1 MNDAPD
7 FPDPATQAAMEPDP
21 ARRDLL
27 RALLAGGFAASGGLL
42 VPRAMAQPGAKAE
55 TPRRGGRVTVA
66 TQSSSTAD
74 SLDPVKG
81 ALSTDYLRTNLFYN
95 CLTSLDKQLAPQMML
110 AEECAS
116 DDALLWR
123 IKLRKGIL
131 FHDGKPLTA
140 ADVVYSLNRHNDPA
154 NGSKA
159 SALAAQFDT
168 VRATGPLELEILLK
182 GANADLPVLL
192 ATPHFAIVQDGTRRF
207 DTAIGTGPFRCQDF
221 KPGVRT
227 VAARNPDYWKEGLP
241 YLDEVVLF
249 GIPDEP
255 ARVNAL
261 LSGDVDWINELN
273 PRSTKRVR
281 ATPGYSVLECE
292 SGLYTDLIV
301 RQNIGAG
308 RHPDFTLG
316 LKYLIDREQIKRAVF
331 RGYAVVGNDQPLPPS
346 HRFYFAGLPQRPYD
360 PERARF
366 HLRKA
371 GMLGATVPV
380 VASAAATG
388 SVDMAM
394 LIQQS
399 AIKAGLNLTIQ
410 RVSADGYW
418 SNHWMKSP
426 IGFGNINPR
435 PSADLLFT
443 QLFKSDGP
451 WNESGWQCPQFDQ
464 LLIQARGEPDEAR
477 RKQMYADMQV
487 LVHEKCGVAIP
498 VFITNLEACST
509 RIRGVAPHPLGAFMG
524 YHFGEHAW
532 LAA

>member
-1 MNDAPD
+1 MTDAPD
-7 FPDPATQAAMEPDP
+7 LPDPATPPD
-21 ARRDLL
+21 AGRRDVL
-27 RALLAGGFAASGGLL
+27 RTLLAGSLATAGGLL
-42 VPRAMAQPGAKAE
+42 MPHAMAQPAA
-55 TPRRGGRVTVA
+55 PRRGGRLTVA

-74 SLDPVKG
+74 TLDPAKG
-81 ALSTDYLRTNLFYN
+81 ALSTDYVRTYLFYN
-95 CLTSLDKQLAPQMML
+95 CLTSLDAQLAPQPML
-110 AEECAS
+110 AEECAT
-116 DDALLWR
+116 DDAIVWH
-123 IKLRKGIL
+123 IKLRKHVL

-140 ADVVYSLNRHNDPA
+140 ADVVYSLNRHHDPRT
-154 NGSKA
+154 GSKVK
-159 SALAAQFDT
+159 ALAEQFDT
-168 VRATGPLELEILLK
+168 VRATGPLTVEIRLK

-192 ATPHFAIVQDGTRRF
+192 ATSPFAIIQDGASRF
-207 DTAIGTGPFRCQDF
+207 DTAVGTGPFRCQEF

-227 VAARNPDYWKEGLP
+227 VAVRNPGYWKHGLP
-241 YLDEVVLF
+241 YLDEVVIF

-261 LSGDVDWINELN
+261 LSGDVDWVNDIN
-273 PRSTKRVR
+273 PRSIKRVR
-281 ATPGYSVLECE
+281 ATPGLAVLESQ

-301 RQNIGAG
+301 RQNAGAG
-308 RHPDFTLG
+308 RHPDFTLAM
-316 LKYLIDREQIKRAVF
+316 KYLIDREQIKRAVF
-331 RGYAVVGNDQPLPPS
+331 RGYAEIGNDQPLAPS

-371 GMLGATVPV
+371 GALGATLPM
-380 VASAAATG
+380 VASAAAGG

-399 AIKAGLNLTIQ
+399 AMKAGLNLAIK

-435 PSADLLFT
+435 ASADLLFT
-443 QLFKSDGP
+443 QFFKSDGP

-464 LLIQARGEPDEAR
+464 LLVQARGETDFDR
-477 RKQMYADMQV
+477 RRRMYADMQV
-487 LVHEKCGVAIP
+487 LVHDKCGVAIP
-498 VFITNLEACST
+498 VFIANLEACRS
-509 RIRGVAPHPLGAFMG
+509 RIRGIAPHPLGSFMG
-524 YHFGEHAW
+524 YNFGEHAW

>member
-1 MNDAPD
+1 MIDASYL
-7 FPDPATQAAMEPDP
+7 PDPASQPTAT
-21 ARRDLL
+21 RRDLL
-27 RALLAGGFAASGGLL
+27 RALLAGGLAAGGALL
-42 VPRAMAQPGAKAE
+42 GPAGIAQPVV
-55 TPRRGGRVTVA
+55 PRRGGRLTLG
-66 TQSSSTAD
+66 TQSSSAAD
-74 SLDPVKG
+74 TLDPVKA
-81 ALSTDYLRTNLFYN
+81 ALSTDYVRANLFYN
-95 CLTSLDKQLAPQMML
+95 CLTSLDAALAPQMML
-110 AEECAS
+110 AEECTT
-116 DDALLWR
+116 DDAILWR

-140 ADVVYSLNRHNDPA
+140 ADAAYSLNRHNDPA
-154 NGSKA
+154 TGSKA
-159 SALAAQFDT
+159 RALAAQFDS
-168 VRATGPLELEILLK
+168 VRATGPLELEIQLK

-192 ATPHFAIVQDGTRRF
+192 ATPHFAIVQDGATRF
-207 DTAIGTGPFRCQDF
+207 DTAVGTGPFRCQEF

-227 VAARNPDYWKEGLP
+227 VAARNPGYWKDGLP
-241 YLDEVVLF
+241 YLDEVVIF
-249 GIPDEP
+249 SIPDEP

-281 ATPGYSVLECE
+281 AAPGFAVLESQ

-301 RQNIGAG
+301 RQTVGAG
-308 RHPDFTLG
+308 RDPNFTLG

-331 RGYAVVGNDQPLPPS
+331 RGYAEIGNDQPLAPS
-346 HRFYFAGLPQRPYD
+346 HRFYFPGLPQRPYD

-399 AIKAGLNLTIQ
+399 AIKAGLNLAIK

-426 IGFGNINPR
+426 IGFGNTNPR
-435 PSADLLFT
+435 PSADMLFT
-443 QLFKSDGP
+443 QFFKSDGP

-464 LLIQARGEPDEAR
+464 LLVQARAETDVER

-498 VFITNLEACST
+498 VFITNLEACSS
-509 RIRGVAPHPLGAFMG
+509 RIKGIAPHPLGAFMG
-524 YHFGEHAW
+524 YAFGEHAW